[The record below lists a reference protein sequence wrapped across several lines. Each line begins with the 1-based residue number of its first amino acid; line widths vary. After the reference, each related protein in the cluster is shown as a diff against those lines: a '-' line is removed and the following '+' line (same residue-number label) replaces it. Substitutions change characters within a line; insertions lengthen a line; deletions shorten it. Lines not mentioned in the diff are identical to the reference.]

1 VLIGCSS
8 ITVPRMRDDGGL
20 TTNQKKNIHMKTLL
34 LAITM
39 AITGLGGL
47 ATSAQ
52 AHPFY
57 HGGYHYGYRFHYGV
71 GYNYC
76 WHGGRYGYW
85 NWYNGYRLFVVV
97 PGPYWVC
104 P

>member
-1 VLIGCSS
+1 
-8 ITVPRMRDDGGL
+8 M
-20 TTNQKKNIHMKTLL
+20 KKLL
-34 LAITM
+34 LTITM

-52 AHPFY
+52 AHPWY
-57 HGGYHYGYRFHYGV
+57 HGYHYGYHYGV
-71 GYNYC
+71 RYNYC

-85 NWYNGYRLFVVV
+85 NWDNGYRFFVVV